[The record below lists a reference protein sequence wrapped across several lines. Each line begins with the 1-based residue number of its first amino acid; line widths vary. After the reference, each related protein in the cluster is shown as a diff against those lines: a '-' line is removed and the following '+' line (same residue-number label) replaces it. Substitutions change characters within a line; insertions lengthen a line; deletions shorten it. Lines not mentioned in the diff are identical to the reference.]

1 MGKRARMTPVRTVAR
16 AFLAAIFIKS
26 GLDAVR
32 NPDRLVEP
40 AKPMVDQLAPALDAV
55 GLPTD
60 PRTVVRLN
68 GAAQVAGGLMLAT
81 GNAPRAGAAV
91 LAGTL
96 IPTTIA
102 GHPFWSIDDPGE
114 RAKHRTHFMKNL
126 GLLGGLLLAAVDTEG
141 RPGLAWH
148 AGHLAGHAQDSVRR
162 VAATT
167 ARETR
172 RAAKMTARET
182 RRTAEDA
189 RRAARTTAR
198 ETRLAVR
205 AAKLG
210 RRLPS

>member
-1 MGKRARMTPVRTVAR
+1 MTPVRTVAR
-16 AFLAAIFIKS
+16 ALLAAIFIKS
-26 GLDAVR
+26 GLDSVR
-32 NPDRLVEP
+32 NPDRLVET
-40 AKPMVDQLAPALDAV
+40 AKPTVDTFAPALDAV

-81 GNAPRAGAAV
+81 GNAPRLGAAV

-96 IPTTIA
+96 VPTTVA
-102 GHPFWSIDDPGE
+102 GHPFWSIEDPGE

-126 GLLGGLLLAAVDTEG
+126 ALLGGLILAAIDTEG
-141 RPGLAWH
+141 RPGLAWR
-148 AGHLAGHAQDSVRR
+148 AGHLAGHAQDSMRR
-162 VAATT
+162 AAQTT

-172 RAAKMTARET
+172 RAAKLTAKET
-182 RRTAEDA
+182 RRATDDA
-189 RRAARTTAR
+189 RRAAQTTAR